1 MLHQIPCQ
9 QIRTGISPYPHLHPP
24 HRKINRIS
32 SPLLDFER
40 VIFPPVH
47 PLKMTTRLDPDL
59 PNTTAAPNLP
69 RHTSRRKTH
78 LYKFVRH
85 NVPRLRPG
93 TDKRTAARGRPIPY
107 PTLSYLVPGAPSC
120 LAGRCAQGLRPGS
133 SEIFRARSQAPLSR
147 PEILSSTALRVA
159 LRGLMPGMLRLSGT
173 R

>member
-1 MLHQIPCQ
+1 MEPAAKRKEPCVPAVP
-9 QIRTGISPYPHLHPP
+9 RDGRHAGFS
-24 HRKINRIS
+24 RRWIS
-32 SPLLDFER
+32 SQGSRALQA
-40 VIFPPVH
+40 VA
-47 PLKMTTRLDPDL
+47 RLDRDL
-59 PNTTAAPNLP
+59 PDTAAAPNLP

-78 LYKFVRH
+78 LNKFVRH
-85 NVPRLRPG
+85 NEPRLRPG

-147 PEILSSTALRVA
+147 PEILSPTALRVA